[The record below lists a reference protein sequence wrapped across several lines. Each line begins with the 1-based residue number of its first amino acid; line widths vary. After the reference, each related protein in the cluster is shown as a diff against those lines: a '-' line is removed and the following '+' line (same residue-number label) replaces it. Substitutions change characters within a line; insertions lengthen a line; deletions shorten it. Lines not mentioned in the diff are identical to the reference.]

1 MEISSRSRDNIAIVD
16 LTGEIIDNDRSNLD
30 TAIEEAID
38 EGSTGIVLNLEGVPK
53 TDSAGL
59 AIIMACY
66 VRLVKRDIKLVL
78 LNVAESIRYLLF
90 ITKLDQILEEYDGE
104 DEAVEAFKDAS
115 LPG

>member
-1 MEISSRSRDNIAIVD
+1 MRVSKRSRGNVAILD
-16 LTGEIIDNDRSNLD
+16 LAGEIVDNDRSNLD
-30 TAIEEAID
+30 TAVEEAIN
-38 EGSTGIVLNLEGVPK
+38 EGSTGIVLNLGEVPK

-90 ITKLDQILEEYDGE
+90 ITKLDQIFEEYDNE
-104 DEAVEAFKDAS
+104 DEAVEALKEAS
-115 LPG
+115 LSG